1 MNDWLTVGEI
11 ERQTRIP
18 ERTLRRYLE
27 LHGHHLQTRRQ
38 GRSVLVA
45 ESVLSILQQI
55 RDWYEAGWNAGRVE
69 DALAESGLPVTVAVD
84 GHDMAM
90 TATEALQT
98 LQQSMAT
105 AMTAIATEMAA
116 LRQEVAASRQET
128 EHLQRVMDDHL
139 NARDRQLMEV
149 IRVMQQQAAE
159 QAQSQ
164 KRSWWPW
171 KR

>member
-55 RDWYEAGWNAGRVE
+55 RDWYEAGWNAERVE
-69 DALAESGLPVTVAVD
+69 SALSESGLPVTMTVD

-105 AMTAIATEMAA
+105 AMTAIATEMSA
-116 LRQEVAASRQET
+116 LRQEVTASRHET
-128 EHLQRVMDDHL
+128 EQLRRVMDDRL
-139 NARDRQLMEV
+139 DARDRQLMEL
-149 IRVMQQQAAE
+149 IRVMQQRGTE
-159 QAQSQ
+159 QAQAQ

-171 KR
+171 MR

>member
-1 MNDWLTVGEI
+1 MNEWLTVGEI

-38 GRSVLVA
+38 GRSVVVA
-45 ESVLSILQQI
+45 ESVIAILRQI
-55 RDWYEAGWNAGRVE
+55 RDWYETGWNAERVE
-69 DALAESGLPVTVAVD
+69 AALSESGLPVTVAID
-84 GHDMAM
+84 GHQRAM

-98 LQQSMAT
+98 LQQTLA
-105 AMTAIATEMAA
+105 ALATEMAD
-116 LRQEVAASRQET
+116 LRQDVIASRQAT
-128 EHLQRVMDDHL
+128 EQLRRVMDDRL
-139 NARDRQLMEV
+139 DARDRQLMETM
-149 IRVMQQQAAE
+149 RVMQQQAVE
-159 QAQSQ
+159 QTQAP

>member
-55 RDWYEAGWNAGRVE
+55 RDWYEAGWNAERVE
-69 DALAESGLPVTVAVD
+69 SALSESGLPVAVAVN

-98 LQQSMAT
+98 LQQSLTT

-116 LRQEVAASRQET
+116 LRQEVTASRQET
-128 EHLQRVMDDHL
+128 EQSRRAIEDRLD
-139 NARDRQLMEV
+139 ARDHQLMEA
-149 IRVMQQQAAE
+149 IRAMQQQAADHA
-159 QAQSQ
+159 QAQ